1 MAIIL
6 GKNGKLPGENLIGVG
21 IMFCA
26 LSFILYVITALNGAG
41 NGLIFSGGGILG
53 LLIVCV
59 GYLKRISA
67 AIIAAADIT
76 TAAPAAKVK
85 AT

>member
-1 MAIIL
+1 MGIKL
-6 GKNGKLPGENLIGVG
+6 GKNGKLPGESLIGVG

-26 LSFILYVITALNGAG
+26 LSFAFYVITAMNGVP

-53 LLIVCV
+53 LLIICV

-67 AIIAAADIT
+67 ALMSSVHVEA
-76 TAAPAAKVK
+76 AAPATKL
-85 AT
+85 